1 MSSVN
6 AEQWVREAQQGD
18 VAAFERLY
26 RAYVD
31 RIYGL
36 CFRMMVNHG
45 DAEDC
50 VQNTFI
56 NAWRRLDQFR
66 GRSDFGTWLHRIAVN
81 EVLIA
86 KRRRPLAPNQPRGHE
101 PEATASGLDI
111 ALDLDTAIAGLPDQ
125 ARQVFVLRAIYG
137 HSHDELAA
145 LLGLASGTVR
155 AHYHHAR
162 QVLKQQLGLEDS
174 DD

>member
-6 AEQWVREAQQGD
+6 AEQWVREAQQGS

-36 CFRMMVNHG
+36 CVRMMVNHS

-66 GRSDFGTWLHRIAVN
+66 GQSDFGTWLHRIAVN
-81 EVLIA
+81 EALMV
-86 KRRRPLAPNQPRGHE
+86 KRRRPPVP
-101 PEATASGLDI
+101 ASCG
-111 ALDLDTAIAGLPDQ
+111 
-125 ARQVFVLRAIYG
+125 
-137 HSHDELAA
+137 
-145 LLGLASGTVR
+145 
-155 AHYHHAR
+155 
-162 QVLKQQLGLEDS
+162 
-174 DD
+174 